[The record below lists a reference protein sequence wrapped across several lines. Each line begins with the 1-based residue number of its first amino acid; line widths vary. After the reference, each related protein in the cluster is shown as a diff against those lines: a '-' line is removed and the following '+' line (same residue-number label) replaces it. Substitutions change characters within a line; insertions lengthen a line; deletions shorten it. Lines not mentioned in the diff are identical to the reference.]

1 MSDTQTTQTTTPPT
15 GSPPADQPLLA
26 GKYKSTDDLFK
37 GVNEL
42 RKSLDMPESK
52 YDDPTI
58 AEAEYKSL
66 QKLHSKV
73 GQTKGQP
80 PKLSVGDSPTIPDDF
95 DIQSATAKTGLNEEE
110 VYKHYVEKGD
120 LSDEHFAAIRKEFPW
135 MSRKVATKLV
145 EGEAAKR
152 QVQAIAHE
160 KSVSDALSEIGGNE
174 GWQEL
179 KGWAS
184 QNIDKGEW
192 ADFNKRLD
200 NPATVKSAVR
210 ELAYLRSMAG
220 GQSAPAKSP
229 GVVSGMRGS
238 GIEGS
243 VKEAYDL
250 LQRANSGEPGAAVE
264 FGRKYAKR
272 PDIIEGLRTYRK

>member
-26 GKYKSTDDLFK
+26 GKYKTADDLYK

-42 RKSLDMPESK
+42 NKKYGLPEVEYK
-52 YDDPTI
+52 DPKI
-58 AEAEYKSL
+58 AEIEYGVLARAQGKFG
-66 QKLHSKV
+66 QAK
-73 GQTKGQP
+73 GQT

-95 DIQSATAKTGLNEEE
+95 DIQSAAAKTGLNEEE

-135 MSRKVATKLV
+135 MSRKVAAKLV

-160 KSVSDALSEIGGNE
+160 RSVSDALSEIGGND
-174 GWQEL
+174 GWEEL